1 MDNKTI
7 NEELSACIEDI
18 VGWYTSD
25 VFILLDNVLTDD
37 VEEPEFSANTVCLR
51 LKQIIKFRKL
61 WFGSASLPL
70 EINEKDIQ
78 DYILSKGYSHD
89 DVELLQKKCLYENI
103 RHEKNNRTS
112 HR

>member
-1 MDNKTI
+1 MLHPFL
-7 NEELSACIEDI
+7 E
-18 VGWYTSD
+18 TSD

-89 DVELLQKKCLYENI
+89 DVELLQKKCLFENI